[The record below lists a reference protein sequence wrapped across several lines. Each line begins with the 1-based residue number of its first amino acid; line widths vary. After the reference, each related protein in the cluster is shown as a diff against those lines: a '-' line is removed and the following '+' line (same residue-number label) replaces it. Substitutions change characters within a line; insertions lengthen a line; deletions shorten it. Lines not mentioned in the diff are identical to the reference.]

1 MDLIV
6 INSDSAFKSSK
17 NYYLPTLLEE
27 LKYKI
32 KGKKIRLFVTDD
44 VKSSS
49 DDEFEREHFEE
60 NSD

>member
-1 MDLIV
+1 MT
-6 INSDSAFKSSK
+6 AFKSSK

>member
-1 MDLIV
+1 MT
-6 INSDSAFKSSK
+6 AFKSSK

-44 VKSSS
+44 VKNSS
-49 DDEFEREHFEE
+49 DDKFEKEHFEE
-60 NSD
+60 TSD